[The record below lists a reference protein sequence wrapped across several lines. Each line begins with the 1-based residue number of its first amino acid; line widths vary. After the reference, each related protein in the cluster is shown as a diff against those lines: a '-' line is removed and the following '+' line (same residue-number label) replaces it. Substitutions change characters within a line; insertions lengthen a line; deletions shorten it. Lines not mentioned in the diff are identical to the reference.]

1 MKNLVESILNKDYTK
16 ANDHLHEEL
25 KNIVAR
31 KLNEAKKMCAAK
43 MSVGEQL
50 NVNAQGNYEES
61 GGRDVSLSHE
71 KQKRGLAEGD
81 VANIGTT
88 HKTKNYTVS
97 VGKADDAPVV
107 ITHNKSG
114 ITLRITHP
122 DARAY
127 VARIADKRELNDDDV
142 DNLKSKY
149 KPETMKEEAKKAALS
164 IVAKREETSKEKVN
178 RFREALEGPGRLTSE
193 KPKLVVKKND

>member
-1 MKNLVESILNKDYTK
+1 MRNLVESILNKDYTK

-25 KNIVAR
+25 KIIVAR
-31 KLNEAKKMCAAK
+31 KLLEAKKMYAAK
-43 MSVGEQL
+43 MSVDEQF
-50 NVNAQGNYEES
+50 GNT
-61 GGRDVSLSHE
+61 RTLSSIE
-71 KQKRGLAEGD
+71 LAKRGLAEGD

-97 VGKADDAPVV
+97 VGKANDAPVV

-114 ITLRITHP
+114 ITTRITHP

-127 VARIADKRELNDDDV
+127 VARIVDKRELNDDDV

-149 KPETMKEEAKKAALS
+149 KPETMKEEAKRSAMKSLQ
-164 IVAKREETSKEKVN
+164 EKVRVRGPN
-178 RFREALEGPGRLTSE
+178 EPPKPPLTARARRFVRALTGK
-193 KPKLVVKKND
+193 KPPKPVVVKNDK